1 MLNVKDIKKLHAIFE
16 NENVEE
22 IEIRNGESSLRLTLG
37 ADAPKAQSRA
47 PECAPVAA
55 AAVSETPAPVSN
67 ESELHS
73 KWIGFFTRLNP
84 KNGENY
90 IKLRDMVKKGEVVTA
105 HDLVESGA
113 AWVIAYED
121 GTLHRNGEELE
132 LLEDK
137 APTALVR
144 ADMRDNLV
152 VIAEGGQGPDHPVH
166 PAIPETNYLKAFFCA
181 VSASL

>member
-90 IKLRDMVKKGEVVTA
+90 IKLRDMVKKGEVVG
-105 HDLVESGA
+105 HVRVLGVLQDIRSEV
-113 AWVIAYED
+113 D
-121 GTLHRNGEELE
+121 GKVKEILIEEGQPIEYGQPVMRIEISNG
-132 LLEDK
+132 
-137 APTALVR
+137 
-144 ADMRDNLV
+144 
-152 VIAEGGQGPDHPVH
+152 
-166 PAIPETNYLKAFFCA
+166 
-181 VSASL
+181 